1 MKASSLS
8 RSRVKKLLAAAGAFA
23 FWLAVWQLAHMYVGR
38 DFLLTSP
45 ARTLDRMLGLAGE
58 AAFWRALSATGLRV
72 ISGFGLAM
80 LSGAVLALVSAGRP
94 WVKTLLGPMIGT
106 VRATPVVSFI
116 LLAIMWMTSHTLP
129 MFIAFLMVLPL
140 AYSNLLSGLENLDR
154 QLLEM
159 TRLFKFPRRRVL
171 RLIYIPSLMPYLTA
185 ACATGLGFAWKSA
198 IAAEV
203 IAHPA
208 LSVGRQIHRARI
220 YFEVADLFAWTLTV
234 IIISVLLE
242 KVTLRLLRAL
252 TKRLL
257 RLSTTKGGESGA

>member
-1 MKASSLS
+1 M
-8 RSRVKKLLAAAGAFA
+8 
-23 FWLAVWQLAHMYVGR
+23 FWLAVWHLAHLYVGR

-45 ARTLDRMLGLAGE
+45 AQTLHRMLRFAGE
-58 AAFWRALSATGLRV
+58 AVFWRALSATGLRV
-72 ISGFGLAM
+72 IGGFGLAM
-80 LSGAVLALVSAGRP
+80 LCGAALAFASAGRP
-94 WVKTLLGPMIGT
+94 WVKTLLAPMIGT

-116 LLAIMWMTSHTLP
+116 LLALMWMTSHALP

-159 TRLFKFPRRRVL
+159 ARLFEFPRRRVL

-208 LSVGRQIHRARI
+208 ISVGRQIHRARVN
-220 YFEVADLFAWTLTV
+220 FEVADLFAWTLAV
-234 IIISVLLE
+234 IVISVLLE
-242 KVTLRLLRAL
+242 KCALWLLRAL
-252 TKRLL
+252 EGRLL
-257 RLSTTKGGESGA
+257 RINTAVREGEPYA

>member
-1 MKASSLS
+1 MSK
-8 RSRVKKLLAAAGAFA
+8 RILATAGAVL
-23 FWLAVWQLAHMYVGR
+23 FWLAVWQLAHMIVGR

-45 ARTLDRMLGLAGE
+45 AQTLHRMLRFGWE
-58 AAFWRALSATGLRV
+58 AVFWRSVWATGLRV
-72 ISGFGLAM
+72 LGGFGLAM
-80 LSGAVLALVSAGRP
+80 LCGGVLAFASAGRP
-94 WVKTLLGPMIGT
+94 WVKTLLAPMIGA

-140 AYSNLLSGLENLDR
+140 AYSNLLAGLENLDR

-159 TRLFKFPRRRVL
+159 ARLFAFPRRRVL

-198 IAAEV
+198 VAAEV

-208 LSVGRQIHRARI
+208 VSVGRQLHRARVN
-220 YFEVADLFAWTLTV
+220 FEVADLFAWTLAV
-234 IIISVLLE
+234 VIISVLLE
-242 KVTLRLLRAL
+242 KCALRLLRAL
-252 TKRLL
+252 NNRLQ
-257 RLSTTKGGESGA
+257 RLGKVERTGGQHD